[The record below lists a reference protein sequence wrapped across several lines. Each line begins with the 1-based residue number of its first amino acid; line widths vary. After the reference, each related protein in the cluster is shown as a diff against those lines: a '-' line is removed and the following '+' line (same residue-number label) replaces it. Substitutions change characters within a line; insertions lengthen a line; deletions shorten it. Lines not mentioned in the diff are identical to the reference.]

1 MFLLIDNIIQ
11 VETSLAQTKSA
22 IGSEILKITERLDN
36 LFKLNNQLITQEE
49 ILEEIQEISNALTKI
64 RDLENPAEKLR
75 YIRVLQEYTKILKW
89 KFIEH
94 AKNETIE
101 QFDYLEE
108 NIKELET
115 LQVIKMFLET
125 INLEVK
131 IGGEEWL
138 KKLYNAFLQL
148 MEIMENGNLYLVPNN
163 ILETIKMVSKVIS
176 TSEDSKKYIPN
187 KKGEE
192 THKNIKNYIVNIRR
206 IAKAILWEIS
216 KYQQKVKRPNNSWD
230 LVIGTRPLKEL
241 LEESKKRIHLLDK
254 LDPQT
259 EEEEQEHLDTLRYLE
274 QELKNR

>member
-1 MFLLIDNIIQ
+1 MFLLIDNIVQ

-36 LFKLNNQLITQEE
+36 LFKFNNQLITQEE

-64 RDLENPAEKLR
+64 RDLENPVEKLR
-75 YIRVLQEYTKILKW
+75 YIRVLQDYTKILKW
-89 KFIEH
+89 EFIEH

-115 LQVIKMFLET
+115 LQVIRIFLET
-125 INLEVK
+125 VNVEVK
-131 IGGEEWL
+131 TGGEWL
-138 KKLYNAFLQL
+138 KNLYNAFLQL
-148 MEIMENGNLYLVPNN
+148 MEIMENGNLHLIPKS
-163 ILETIKMVSKVIS
+163 ILETIKIVSKVIA

-192 THKNIKNYIVNIRR
+192 THKNIKKYIVNLRS

-216 KYQQKVKRPNNSWD
+216 KYQQNVKRENNSWD